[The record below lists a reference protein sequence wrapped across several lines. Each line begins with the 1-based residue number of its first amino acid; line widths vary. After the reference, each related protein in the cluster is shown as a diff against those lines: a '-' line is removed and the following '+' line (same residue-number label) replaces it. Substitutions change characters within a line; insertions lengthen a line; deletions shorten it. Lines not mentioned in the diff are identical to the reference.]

1 MLLEELRAHYARAGF
16 AVAVAG
22 DHTLAVERADA
33 PDQAQAR
40 REIATHLLVWQM
52 LRPDSEAELLD

>member
-1 MLLEELRAHYARAGF
+1 M
-16 AVAVAG
+16 AVAG
-22 DHTLAVERADA
+22 DRTLAVERADA